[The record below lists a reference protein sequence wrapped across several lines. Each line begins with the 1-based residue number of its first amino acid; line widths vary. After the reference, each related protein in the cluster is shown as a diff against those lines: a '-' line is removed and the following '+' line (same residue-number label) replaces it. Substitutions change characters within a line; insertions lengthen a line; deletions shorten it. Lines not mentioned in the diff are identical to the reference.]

1 MLDPMMATAA
11 TISAT
16 VSILKQW
23 GATKIIVVCVLASK
37 PGLAKVVLV
46 WFEENNKKKCEST
59 LSGGGLPRL
68 SYYESIS
75 RGSEEAIVRRT
86 R

>member
-1 MLDPMMATAA
+1 MSFVLDPMMATAA

-37 PGLAKVVLV
+37 PGLAKV
-46 WFEENNKKKCEST
+46 
-59 LSGGGLPRL
+59 
-68 SYYESIS
+68 
-75 RGSEEAIVRRT
+75 GSCVVRREQQE
-86 R
+86 RKKNANQRCPGGRLAKVE